1 MSIQKLNDALG
12 LGDKGID
19 GFLADLN
26 VDNSSFQDKFSEIDS
41 KVKENVDNIDNQ
53 IQEYNKGGL
62 ECLDVANLNSS
73 LSELKELIV
82 VSKDVIKQVYE
93 TIASSELID
102 SDLVSS
108 MSNLM
113 EAAHLTIK
121 EYIDLYRDRCNFYD
135 KVRLEQLKQQHK
147 LEQMEIK
154 HKHDMEKLN
163 STKRNDSIPVQNM
176 MAYSQEKIV
185 GELNDQDKQD

>member
-62 ECLDVANLNSS
+62 ECLDVANLNTS

-113 EAAHLTIK
+113 EAAH
-121 EYIDLYRDRCNFYD
+121 
-135 KVRLEQLKQQHK
+135 
-147 LEQMEIK
+147 
-154 HKHDMEKLN
+154 
-163 STKRNDSIPVQNM
+163 
-176 MAYSQEKIV
+176 
-185 GELNDQDKQD
+185 

>member
-26 VDNSSFQDKFSEIDS
+26 VDNSNFQDKFSEIDS

-62 ECLDVANLNSS
+62 ECLDVANLNTS

-121 EYIDLYRDRCNFYD
+121 EYIDLYRDRCSFYD

-154 HKHDMEKLN
+154 HKHDMEKL
-163 STKRNDSIPVQNM
+163 SSAKKNDSIPVQNM

>member
-62 ECLDVANLNSS
+62 ECLDVANLNAS

-82 VSKDVIKQVYE
+82 VSKGVIKQVYE
-93 TIASSELID
+93 TIASMEMID

-108 MSNLM
+108 LGNLM
-113 EAAHLTIK
+113 EASHLTIK
-121 EYIDLYRDRCNFYD
+121 EYIDLYRDRCSFYD

-154 HKHDMEKLN
+154 HKHDMEKL
-163 STKRNDSIPVQNM
+163 SSAKKNDSIPVQNM

-185 GELNDQDKQD
+185 GELNDQDKQN